1 MGNSLAPLLQGTKKE
16 VAVASFS
23 QYPRGYVPP
32 GSDGAPLESNVAST
46 SEENYSPSASACLS
60 SKCTMGYSI
69 ITVLAGTEYRYTEW

>member
-1 MGNSLAPLLQGTKKE
+1 MHL
-16 VAVASFS
+16 FS
-23 QYPRGYVPP
+23 PP
-32 GSDGAPLESNVAST
+32 GSDGAPLDSNVAST